1 MISVKQPQQVRVAH
15 LASFKGNFGDITNHL
30 GFRKWFADIVN
41 HELTWHEIEIRDF
54 YRGFRK
60 FDSELVAEL
69 NEYDLVVIGGGNY
82 FELWPENTRTG
93 CSIDLP
99 RELLMKVTPPIFF
112 NALGVDDGQGVGK
125 KAQEF
130 FPGFVRYILDS
141 EKCFL
146 SLRNDGAESNLKRSF
161 LELRYLD
168 FNVTPDH
175 GFFAIKSLNRTGQIK
190 KIDSTYTIGINL
202 AQDMSEK
209 RFGNRRDEIISDI
222 RNAIMQVEFDR
233 LILFPHI
240 VSDLEILYELI
251 TPLPDLIK
259 REKVSISP
267 LGNNDLDVHSTFDNY
282 LQVDVMMAMRFHANV
297 IPLSMGTPTI
307 GISTYPQISS
317 LYNELGISN
326 WCTDAKVPKTFPGEL
341 ARLLKYINVNR
352 EKATLEFGKI
362 PELMCA
368 ERDNFGILLS
378 HWLNTQGF
386 STF

>member
-1 MISVKQPQQVRVAH
+1 MKGTKQPRQVRVAH
-15 LASFKGNFGDITNHL
+15 LASFKGNFGDIANHL
-30 GFRKWFADIVN
+30 GFRKWFAERVN
-41 HELTWHEIEIRDF
+41 HELQWHEIEIRDF
-54 YRGFRK
+54 YRGLRK

-69 NEYDLVVIGGGNY
+69 NKYDLVVIGGGNY

-99 RELLMKVTPPIFF
+99 RELLIQVVPPVFF
-112 NALGVDDGQGVGK
+112 NALGVDDGQGVGI

-146 SLRNDGAESNLKRSF
+146 SIRNDGAESNLKRNF
-161 LELRYLD
+161 IEFEHFD

-175 GFFAIKSLNRTGQIK
+175 GFFALKSLNGTSQIEK
-190 KIDSTYTIGINL
+190 TDSTFTIGINL
-202 AQDMSEK
+202 AQDMNET
-209 RFGNRRDEIISDI
+209 RFGNRRKEILSDI
-222 RNAIMQVEFDR
+222 RNAIMQVKFDR

-251 TPLPDLIK
+251 SPLPDLVK

-267 LGNNDLDVHSTFDNY
+267 LGNHELDVQSTFDNY
-282 LQVDVMMAMRFHANV
+282 QQVDVMISMRFHANV

-307 GISTYPQISS
+307 GISTYPQISN
-317 LYNELGISN
+317 LFNELGISN
-326 WCTDAKVPKTFPGEL
+326 WCTDAKAPNTFPDEL
-341 ARLLKYINVNR
+341 ARLLRYIAVNR
-352 EKATLEFGKI
+352 EQATLEFGKV
-362 PELMCA
+362 PKRMSA
-368 ERDNFGILLS
+368 ERDNFGIQLS